1 MITII
6 IISQNDPVHHQAEIQ
21 SGEACVPTKED
32 MFPIFSNLAIIVLD
46 VNFINP
52 YKTADFLSFID
63 KEEAKKTDNS
73 LVEAK
78 GCLIQAHIREHQQLA
93 YLSAGA
99 SNHKI
104 LITSHQ
110 FTPAH

>member
-1 MITII
+1 MTLF
-6 IISQNDPVHHQAEIQ
+6 IISSLFRAGQLVFSPWR
-21 SGEACVPTKED
+21 ACLGLGIMVV
-32 MFPIFSNLAIIVLD
+32 A
-46 VNFINP
+46 NFINP

-78 GCLIQAHIREHQQLA
+78 GYLIQAHIREHQQLA